1 MNFEHGDRP
10 QDQPASH
17 PPRAT
22 PEQQLA
28 ALAATI
34 YGIAIFSRS
43 GHILYA
49 NPACADLYGYDT
61 CGDLIGQ
68 RWPCFYIPEDQQ
80 RLEQEIVLQCL
91 QAGSWLGEAIA
102 QRLDGTTYP
111 QALALSQMTDG
122 NIVCIIQNI
131 TEQKLAEASLR
142 RSETDKWAILQ
153 AIPDLLMHFRADGT
167 HLDVANSDGYS
178 VLGLDALVAGNA
190 SIYDLM
196 PYDLAE
202 RRMHYIR
209 QALQTGQI
217 QFYEQDIEV
226 NGQIQSEEVRL
237 VVTGPDEVLVIIRNI
252 TERKR
257 QEEALRQSEAK
268 NRALIE
274 AIPDLLIRM
283 RGDGTHLELANGDR
297 YPVLNKDKMVPGK
310 STVYE
315 LMPPNLAELRMRYI
329 RLALQTGKYQ
339 FYEQQIEI
347 NGQLEFEEV
356 RVVVTGPDEVL
367 VIIRNITERKRQ
379 EEALRIAEENYRSIF
394 ENALEG
400 IFQSTPEGRLITINP
415 AMARIYGYDSPAE
428 MIASITDI
436 AQQMYVDPDLRSQ
449 VKALLAEQDFLKG
462 FEFRSYRKD
471 GSIIWTA
478 MDARAVRD
486 NSGAVLYYEG
496 IVQDVTERKRKEEE
510 LKRQLAQLEIQIDQS
525 RRDQEVAEIIQTDYF
540 QKILEEAESLRYL
553 DE

>member
-1 MNFEHGDRP
+1 
-10 QDQPASH
+10 
-17 PPRAT
+17 
-22 PEQQLA
+22 
-28 ALAATI
+28 
-34 YGIAIFSRS
+34 
-43 GHILYA
+43 
-49 NPACADLYGYDT
+49 
-61 CGDLIGQ
+61 
-68 RWPCFYIPEDQQ
+68 
-80 RLEQEIVLQCL
+80 
-91 QAGSWLGEAIA
+91 
-102 QRLDGTTYP
+102 
-111 QALALSQMTDG
+111 MTDG
-122 NIVCIIQNI
+122 SMVYIAQDI
-131 TEQKLAEASLR
+131 TERHLAEDSLR
-142 RSETDKWAILQ
+142 RSEADKQAILQ
-153 AIPDLLMHFRADGT
+153 AIPDLLMHFRGDGT
-167 HLDVANSDGYS
+167 HLDIANSDGYS
-178 VLGLDALVAGNA
+178 VLELDKLVQGNA
-190 SIYDLM
+190 SVYDLM
-196 PYDLAE
+196 PYELAE
-202 RRMHYIR
+202 QRMHYIQ

-237 VVTGPDEVLVIIRNI
+237 VATGPDEVLVIIRNI

-257 QEEALRQSEAK
+257 SDAALRQSEAK

-297 YPVLNKDKMVPGK
+297 YPVLNKDQMVPGK

-315 LMPPNLAELRMRYI
+315 LMPPELAELRMRYI

-415 AMARIYGYDSPAE
+415 AMARIYGYDSPAD

-436 AQQMYVDPDLRSQ
+436 GEQMYVEPSLRLQ
-449 VKALLAEQDFLKG
+449 VKAVLATQGFLKG
-462 FEFRSYRKD
+462 FEFRSYCKD

-478 MDARAVRD
+478 MDARAVYD
-486 NSGAVLYYEG
+486 SGGTLLYYEG
-496 IVQDVTERKRKEEE
+496 IVQDVTERKRKEED
-510 LKRQLAQLEIQIDQS
+510 LKRQLEQLEIQIDQS
-525 RRDQEVAEIIQTDYF
+525 RRAQEVAEIVQTDYF

-553 DE
+553 DD

>member
-1 MNFEHGDRP
+1 MALENGDRQ
-10 QDQPASH
+10 QDDPA
-17 PPRAT
+17 PNQVGLT

-28 ALAATI
+28 ALEVAV
-34 YGIAIFSRS
+34 YGMAIVNDD
-43 GHILYA
+43 GCIIYA
-49 NPACADLYGYDT
+49 NPACANLWQYDNREH
-61 CGDLIGQ
+61 LIGQ
-68 RWPCFYIPEDQQ
+68 SWQRLYAPEEQQ
-80 RLEQEIVLQCL
+80 RFEREILPQCL
-91 QAGSWLGEAIA
+91 QAGSWTGEAIA
-102 QRLDGTTYP
+102 QRQDGTTYP

-122 NIVCIIQNI
+122 SMVYIAQDI
-131 TEQKLAEASLR
+131 TERHLAEDSLR
-142 RSETDKWAILQ
+142 RSEADKQAILQ
-153 AIPDLLMHFRADGT
+153 AIPDLLMHFRGDGT
-167 HLDVANSDGYS
+167 HLDIANSDGYS
-178 VLGLDALVAGNA
+178 VLELDKLVQGNA
-190 SIYDLM
+190 SVYDLM
-196 PYDLAE
+196 PYELAE
-202 RRMHYIR
+202 QRMHYIQR
-209 QALQTGQI
+209 ALQTGQI

-237 VVTGPDEVLVIIRNI
+237 VATGPDEVLVIIRNI

-257 QEEALRQSEAK
+257 SEAALRQSEAK

-315 LMPPNLAELRMRYI
+315 LMPPDLAEMRMRYI
-329 RLALQTGKYQ
+329 RQALQTGKYQ

-347 NGQLEFEEV
+347 NGQLELEEV

-367 VIIRNITERKRQ
+367 LIIRNITERKRQ

-415 AMARIYGYDSPAE
+415 AMARIYGYDSPAD

-436 AQQMYVDPDLRSQ
+436 GEQMYVEPSLRLQ
-449 VKALLAEQDFLKG
+449 VKAVLATQGFLKG
-462 FEFRSYRKD
+462 FEFRSYCKD

-478 MDARAVRD
+478 MDARAVYD
-486 NSGAVLYYEG
+486 SGGTLLYYEG

-510 LKRQLAQLEIQIDQS
+510 LKRQLEQLEIQIDQS
-525 RRDQEVAEIIQTDYF
+525 RRAQEVAEIVQTDYF

-553 DE
+553 DD

>member
-1 MNFEHGDRP
+1 MALENGDR
-10 QDQPASH
+10 QPDDPA
-17 PPRAT
+17 PNPVGLTA
-22 PEQQLA
+22 EQQYA
-28 ALAATI
+28 ALEAAT
-34 YGIAIFSRS
+34 YGIAILNRD
-43 GHILYA
+43 GCIIYA
-49 NPACADLYGYDT
+49 NPACAHLWRYEHREN
-61 CGDLIGQ
+61 LIGQ
-68 RWPCFYIPEDQQ
+68 CWQHLYTPETQQ
-80 RLEQEIVLQCL
+80 QLEQESVPQCR
-91 QAGSWLGEAIA
+91 QAGRWIGEAIA

-111 QALALSQMTDG
+111 QALALSQMADG
-122 NIVCIIQNI
+122 SILCMAQDI
-131 TEQKLAEASLR
+131 TGQKQADSLLR
-142 RSETDKWAILQ
+142 RSEIDKRAILQ
-153 AIPDLLMHFRADGT
+153 AIPDLLMHVRSDGT
-167 HLDVANSDGYS
+167 HLDIANSDGYS
-178 VLGLDALVAGNA
+178 VLELDALVAGNV
-190 SIYDLM
+190 SVYDVV
-196 PYDLAE
+196 PQELAE
-202 RRMHYIR
+202 RRMHYLR
-209 QALQTGQI
+209 QALQTGQL

-237 VVTGPDEVLVIIRNI
+237 VPTGPDEVLVIVRNI

-257 QEEALRQSEAK
+257 SEAALRQSEAK

-297 YPVLNKDKMVPGK
+297 YPVLKKDEMIPGV

-315 LMPPNLAELRMRYI
+315 LMPPDLAEMRMHYI
-329 RLALQTGKYQ
+329 QLALQTGKYQ

-356 RVVVTGPDEVL
+356 RVVVIGPDEVL

-400 IFQSTPEGRLITINP
+400 IFQSTPEGQLITINP
-415 AMARIYGYDSPAE
+415 AMARIYGYNSPAE

-436 AQQMYVDPDLRSQ
+436 CEQMYVNPAVRLK
-449 VKALLAEQDFLKG
+449 VKALLAAQSFLRG

-478 MDARAVRD
+478 MDARAVYD
-486 NSGAVLYYEG
+486 NSGTLLYYEG

-510 LKRQLAQLEIQIDQS
+510 LKRQLEQLEVQIDQS
-525 RRDQEVAEIIQTDYF
+525 RRAQEVAEIIQTDYF

-553 DE
+553 DD

>member
-1 MNFEHGDRP
+1 MAFENGDRQ
-10 QDQPASH
+10 QDQPA
-17 PPRAT
+17 PPSVRAT

-28 ALAATI
+28 AVEATI
-34 YGIAIFSRS
+34 HGFALFCKEGR
-43 GHILYA
+43 ILYA
-49 NPACADLYGYDT
+49 NRAYAALFGYGNHE
-61 CGDLIGQ
+61 DLIGQ
-68 RWPCFYIPEDQQ
+68 RWQGFYTPEDQWRFAQ
-80 RLEQEIVLQCL
+80 AALPQCV
-91 QAGSWLGEAIA
+91 QAGSWRGEAIA
-102 QRLDGTTYP
+102 QRRDGTTCP
-111 QALALSQMTDG
+111 QALSLTQIADG
-122 NIVCIIQNI
+122 GIVCISQDI
-131 TEQKLAEASLR
+131 TEQKLAESSLR
-142 RSETDKWAILQ
+142 RSETDKRAILQ
-153 AIPDLLMHFRADGT
+153 AIPDLLMHVRGDGT
-167 HLDVANSDGYS
+167 HLDIANSDGYS
-178 VLGLDALVAGNA
+178 VLELDALVAGNV
-190 SIYDLM
+190 SVYDLI
-196 PYDLAE
+196 PLELAE

-237 VVTGPDEVLVIIRNI
+237 VPTGPDEVLVIVRNI

-257 QEEALRQSEAK
+257 AEAALKQSEAK

-274 AIPDLLIRM
+274 AIPDLLIRV

-297 YPVLNKDKMVPGK
+297 YPVLKKDEMIPGV
-310 STVYE
+310 STVWE
-315 LMPPNLAELRMRYI
+315 LMPADLADLRMHYI
-329 RLALQTGKYQ
+329 QQALQTGKLQ

-347 NGQLEFEEV
+347 NGQMELEEV

-367 VIIRNITERKRQ
+367 LIIRNITERKRQ

-428 MIASITDI
+428 MIASITNI
-436 AQQMYVDPDLRSQ
+436 GQQMYVDPDQRSQ
-449 VKALLAEQDFLKG
+449 VRALLAEQDFLKG
-462 FEFRSYRKD
+462 FEFRSYCKD

-510 LKRQLAQLEIQIDQS
+510 LKRQLEQLEIQIDQS
-525 RRDQEVAEIIQTDYF
+525 RRAREVAEIIQTDYF
-540 QKILEEAESLRYL
+540 QKILEEAESLRYP
-553 DE
+553 DD

>member
-1 MNFEHGDRP
+1 MDLEHGDRP
-10 QDQPASH
+10 QDRPAPH
-17 PPRAT
+17 PSRAT
-22 PEQQLA
+22 PEQQLG
-28 ALAATI
+28 ALEATI
-34 YGIAIFSRS
+34 YGIAIFRRN

-49 NPACADLYGYDT
+49 NPACADLYGYHD
-61 CGDLIGQ
+61 CEDLIGQ
-68 RWPCFYIPEDQQ
+68 RWPLLYTPEDQQ
-80 RLEQEIVLQCL
+80 RLEQEILPQCL
-91 QAGSWLGEAIA
+91 QAGSWIGEAIA
-102 QRLDGTTYP
+102 QRRDSTTYP

-122 NIVCIIQNI
+122 NIVCIAQDI
-131 TEQKLAEASLR
+131 TERKLAEDSLR
-142 RSETDKWAILQ
+142 RSEADKWAILR
-153 AIPDLLMHFRADGT
+153 AIPDFLMHFRGDGT
-167 HLDVANSDGYS
+167 HLDIANSDGYS
-178 VLGLDALVAGNA
+178 VLELDALVAGNA
-190 SIYDLM
+190 SVYDLM
-196 PYDLAE
+196 PYELAE
-202 RRMHYIR
+202 QRMHYIR

-226 NGQIQSEEVRL
+226 NGQLQSEEVRL
-237 VVTGPDEVLVIIRNI
+237 IATGPDEVLVIIRNI

-257 QEEALRQSEAK
+257 SEAALRQSEAK

-315 LMPPNLAELRMRYI
+315 LMPPDLAELRMRYI

-347 NGQLEFEEV
+347 NGKLEFEEV

-400 IFQSTPEGRLITINP
+400 IFQSTPEGRLININP
-415 AMARIYGYDSPAE
+415 AMARIYGYDSPAD
-428 MIASITDI
+428 MIASITNI
-436 AQQMYVDPDLRSQ
+436 GEQMYVEPSLRLQ
-449 VKALLAEQDFLKG
+449 VKAVLATQGFLKG
-462 FEFRSYRKD
+462 FEFRSYCKD

-478 MDARAVRD
+478 MDARAVYD
-486 NSGAVLYYEG
+486 SGGTLLYYEG

-510 LKRQLAQLEIQIDQS
+510 LKRQLEQLEIQIDQS
-525 RRDQEVAEIIQTDYF
+525 RRAQEVAEIVQTDYF

-553 DE
+553 DD